1 MNSTEAIRE
10 IAEKHFPCVGTRN
23 DREYRKMEQDALV
36 SSITALISG
45 HYVEREL
52 YEAEKELNTLL
63 HEAMITAEKRG
74 HDKAMEAISEHYV
87 AKEKYDELLQQRDEL
102 REALKNL
109 MDGVRGL
116 PPLTA
121 IVGVLEKQYKQA
133 EAAIKNTDG

>member
-102 REALKNL
+102 KEALRVAIKVL
-109 MDGVRGL
+109 L
-116 PPLTA
+116 PYQDLYNAAAERNA
-121 IVGVLEKQYKQA
+121 IKLA